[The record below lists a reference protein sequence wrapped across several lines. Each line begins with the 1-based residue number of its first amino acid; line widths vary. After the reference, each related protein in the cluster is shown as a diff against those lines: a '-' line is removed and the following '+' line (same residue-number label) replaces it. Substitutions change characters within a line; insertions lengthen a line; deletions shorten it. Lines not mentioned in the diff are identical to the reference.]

1 MESVSEAPLSWSRRD
16 IEQRLGFRGGRY
28 TQTRLLLSGLIGAAL
43 TVAFYA
49 ALIPLRDTRFA
60 SVAEMFTNNGIGQY
74 ATCFLTAWALS
85 ILTLKGSKLRLQRR
99 ALGFN
104 VVPNDYDF
112 VLSSS
117 NVDQVTGRIYATV
130 DDPKQ
135 FLLFNRI
142 MIALSNLRNLG
153 RVSDVGDILRAQA
166 ESDESSMYSSY
177 SMVEGF
183 VWAIPVLGFIGTVL
197 GLSAAIGGFSNVI
210 AQASDIS
217 QLADALKGVTA
228 GLSKAFQTTLVA
240 LVAALSV
247 QLLLTYLKKSEED
260 FLDACGEYCTRHVV
274 SKLRIMP
281 FEQEPERTTP

>member
-1 MESVSEAPLSWSRRD
+1 MKAVGEVPLSWSRLD
-16 IEQRLGFRGGRY
+16 IEQRLGFRGGRF
-28 TQTRLLLSGLIGAAL
+28 TQVNLLLSGLLGAAL
-43 TVAFYA
+43 TAAFYA
-49 ALIPLRDTRFA
+49 ALLPLGGTRFA
-60 SVAEMFTNNGIGQY
+60 RGAAMFTNNGIGQY
-74 ATCFLTAWALS
+74 ATCFLTAWSLA
-85 ILTLKGSKLRLQRR
+85 ILTLKWFKLRLQRR
-99 ALGFN
+99 ALEFQ
-104 VVPNDYDF
+104 VVPSDYDF

-117 NVDQVTGRIYATV
+117 NVDQATGRIYATV

-142 MIALSNLRNLG
+142 MIALANLRNLG

-197 GLSAAIGGFSNVI
+197 GLSEAIGGFSTVI

-228 GLSKAFQTTLVA
+228 GLSKAFETTLVA
-240 LVAALSV
+240 LVAALAV

-281 FEQEPERTTP
+281 FEHEAERASP